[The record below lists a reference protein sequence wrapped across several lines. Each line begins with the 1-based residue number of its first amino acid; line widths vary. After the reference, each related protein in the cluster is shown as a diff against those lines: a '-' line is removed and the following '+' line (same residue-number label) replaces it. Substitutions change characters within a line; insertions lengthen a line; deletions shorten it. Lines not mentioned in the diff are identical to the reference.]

1 MEPVKINQTV
11 AGWAFLVFLP
21 ACAMAPQGPSA
32 DWETLNAEAL
42 ALHHAA
48 KYDRAVDVAT
58 KALALAET
66 NRGPDHPEVATSLT
80 NLAALY
86 RATERAPAAD
96 ALEKRAARIRYVN
109 Q

>member
-1 MEPVKINQTV
+1 
-11 AGWAFLVFLP
+11 
-21 ACAMAPQGPSA
+21 
-32 DWETLNAEAL
+32 
-42 ALHHAA
+42 
-48 KYDRAVDVAT
+48 VDVAT

>member
-1 MEPVKINQTV
+1 
-11 AGWAFLVFLP
+11 LSS
-21 ACAMAPQGPSA
+21 CRRAPWRRKAQAPTG
-32 DWETLNAEAL
+32 TLNAEAL